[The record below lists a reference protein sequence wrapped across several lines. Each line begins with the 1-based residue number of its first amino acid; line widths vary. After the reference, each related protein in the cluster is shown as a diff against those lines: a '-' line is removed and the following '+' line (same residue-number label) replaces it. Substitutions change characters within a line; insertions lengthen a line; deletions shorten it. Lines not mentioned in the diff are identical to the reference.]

1 MLLRMNIRSQLA
13 GLLTGR
19 DNWFDTFD
27 LLAPLLYSEAR
38 EESVFVG
45 AMDGAIK
52 NGL

>member
-1 MLLRMNIRSQLA
+1 MLPRMNNRSQLA
-13 GLLTGR
+13 GLLTGS

-38 EESVFVG
+38 EERVFVG